1 MFFEVTTY
9 INNNEIKSEDIK
21 IRSRSF
27 YEIVNKYIRAKEK
40 NGNDNVEEKVSN
52 L

>member
-9 INNNEIKSEDIK
+9 MNNNEIKSEEIK
-21 IRSRSF
+21 IRNKSF
-27 YEIVNKYIRAKEK
+27 YEIVNKYIRANEK
-40 NGNDNVEEKVSN
+40 IGSNKVEEKVSN